1 MQKEVAMQEVE
12 SGDLGKILDRFE
24 DDTLFIDANRHK
36 WVEEL
41 AGHWVVVYDGELVS
55 HAEALD
61 TALAEARSKGV
72 SGDVAVDR
80 ITSEPHAMIL

>member
-1 MQKEVAMQEVE
+1 MQEVE

-41 AGHWVVVYDGELVS
+41 AGHW
-55 HAEALD
+55 LD
-61 TALAEARSKGV
+61 RKGFPV
-72 SGDVAVDR
+72 TLQLIASQANP
-80 ITSEPHAMIL
+80 TP